1 MLIKGS
7 KHHSAASAASI
18 SLGNKGNKV
27 RSGGNNHNN
36 IVNSNYQNYFNSD
49 DLSDVNL
56 PDEQILINKLLK
68 FYDPA
73 ARPVFNASQPV
84 IIKFSFALIQI
95 CDMVF
100 MMIFLR
106 NNLTD
111 IFNHQIKQ
119 DERNQI
125 LTTKIDSLLFRHLL
139 FFSHPKIF
147 ILAIK
152 QLIWN
157 RIFMLVHLYIQNIF
171 ILNLFYQLFYFIW
184 GYNLLVIEYFEV

>member
-1 MLIKGS
+1 MKDLRSKISILLTNTFIMIFILILILLSNYAVIKGS
-7 KHHSAASAASI
+7 RHHSAASAASS
-18 SLGNKGNKV
+18 SLGNKGNKG

-100 MMIFLR
+100 MMIF
-106 NNLTD
+106 
-111 IFNHQIKQ
+111 
-119 DERNQI
+119 
-125 LTTKIDSLLFRHLL
+125 
-139 FFSHPKIF
+139 
-147 ILAIK
+147 
-152 QLIWN
+152 
-157 RIFMLVHLYIQNIF
+157 
-171 ILNLFYQLFYFIW
+171 
-184 GYNLLVIEYFEV
+184 